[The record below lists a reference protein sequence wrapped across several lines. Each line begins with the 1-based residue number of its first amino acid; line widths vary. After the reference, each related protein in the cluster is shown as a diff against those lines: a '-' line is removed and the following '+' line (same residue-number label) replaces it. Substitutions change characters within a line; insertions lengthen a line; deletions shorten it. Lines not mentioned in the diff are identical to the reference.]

1 LSSRK
6 KRDELE
12 GVISLCKSVQ
22 AGSVEPFAVDID
34 YMLEVIRRYY
44 PETVNLKDFCTDAAA
59 IRGLSDVLLRQ
70 NEWIQHQ
77 STTLY
82 KDPFLLNQQIQRMDI
97 SAIADSFLKS
107 WHPMVQMEQ
116 LSAKTLAGSLG
127 YWTDLIPMAERWK
140 NPQLQLIDAGTATM
154 DEARELGILPV
165 EGFADMMEAFWIELG
180 ERVNEGGSIAYWDWI
195 GAGSYDETVKRSYL
209 TVFLVSYG
217 YARIES
223 DRFGDKVEIIHN
235 ETPRPDTKQAMISIP
250 TLIDYEEWRRW
261 RKE

>member
-1 LSSRK
+1 MSGK

-12 GVISLCKSVQ
+12 GVISLCRAVQ

-44 PETVNLKDFCTDAAA
+44 PETNNLQDFCTDAAA
-59 IRGLSDVLLRQ
+59 IKGLSQVLESQ
-70 NEWIQHQ
+70 NAWIQHQ

-82 KDPFLLNQQIQRMDI
+82 KDPFLLNQQLQKMDI

-127 YWTDLIPMAERWK
+127 YWMDLIPMAERWK
-140 NPQLQLIDAGTATM
+140 VSDVQMVDAGTATL
-154 DEARELGILPV
+154 DEARALGYLPE
-165 EGFADMMEAFWIELG
+165 EGFADIMETFWKEL
-180 ERVNEGGSIAYWDWI
+180 EARGGKGGRIAYWDWI
-195 GAGSYDETVKRSYL
+195 GADTYEETLKRSYL
-209 TVFLVSYG
+209 TVFLVGYG
-217 YARIES
+217 YANIES
-223 DRFGDKVEIIHN
+223 DRFGEKVEIIHN
-235 ETPRPDTKQAMISIP
+235 AEPHSDPAQSKLSIP
-250 TLIDYEEWRRW
+250 TLVDYEEWKIW

>member
-1 LSSRK
+1 MSIR

-12 GVISLCKSVQ
+12 GVISLCRAVQ

-44 PETVNLKDFCTDAAA
+44 PETNTLQDFCTDAAA
-59 IRGLSDVLLRQ
+59 IKGLSEVLQ
-70 NEWIQHQ
+70 NQNDWIQHQ

-82 KDPFLLNQQIQRMDI
+82 KDPFLLNQQIQKMDL

-127 YWTDLIPMAERWK
+127 YWTDLIPFAERWK
-140 NPQLQLIDAGTATM
+140 ESNLQMVDAGTATM
-154 DEARELGILPV
+154 DEARALGYLPE
-165 EGFADMMEAFWIELG
+165 EGFAQAIESFWSELEA
-180 ERVNEGGSIAYWDWI
+180 RVSKGGRISYWDWI
-195 GAGSYDETVKRSYL
+195 GAESYEETVKRSYL

-217 YARIES
+217 YANIES
-223 DRFGDKVEIIHN
+223 DRFGEKVEIIHN
-235 ETPRPDTKQAMISIP
+235 VEQRPDPEQSKISIP
-250 TLIDYEEWRRW
+250 TLVDYEEWKIWRR
-261 RKE
+261 E

>member
-1 LSSRK
+1 MSK

-12 GVISLCKSVQ
+12 GVIGLCRAVQ

-34 YMLEVIRRYY
+34 YMLTVIRRYY
-44 PETVNLKDFCTDAAA
+44 PETNSLQDFCTDAAA
-59 IRGLSDVLLRQ
+59 IKGLSEVLQSQ
-70 NEWIQHQ
+70 NDWIQHQ

-82 KDPFLLNQQIQRMDI
+82 KDPFLLNQQILKMDI

-127 YWTDLIPMAERWK
+127 YWTDLIPLAERWK
-140 NPQLQLIDAGTATM
+140 NPQLQLIEAGTATVE
-154 DEARELGILPV
+154 EAQELGIIPI
-165 EGFADMMEAFWIELG
+165 EGFADMLEAFWMELAESVG
-180 ERVNEGGSIAYWDWI
+180 EGGRISYWDWI
-195 GAGSYDETVKRSYL
+195 GADSYEETVRRSYM
-209 TVFLVSYG
+209 TVFMVTYG

-223 DRFGDKVEIIHN
+223 DRFGEKVEIIHN
-235 ETPRPDTKQAMISIP
+235 ETPRPDTGQAKISVP
-250 TLIDYEEWRRW
+250 TLVDYEEWRQW

>member
-1 LSSRK
+1 MSGR

-12 GVISLCKSVQ
+12 GVISLCRAVQ

-44 PETVNLKDFCTDAAA
+44 PETTSLPDFCTDAAA
-59 IRGLSDVLLRQ
+59 IKGLSEVLQSQ

-97 SAIADSFLKS
+97 SAIADSFLRS

-127 YWTDLIPMAERWK
+127 YWTDLIPIAERWK
-140 NPQLQLIDAGTATM
+140 NPELQLINAGTATI
-154 DEARELGILPV
+154 DEARELGIISV
-165 EGFADMMEAFWIELG
+165 EGFADMLEAFWLELA
-180 ERVNEGGSIAYWDWI
+180 ERVGEGGRIDYWNWI
-195 GAGSYDETVKRSYL
+195 GAETYEETVKRSYL
-209 TVFLVSYG
+209 TAFMVGYG

-223 DRFGDKVEIIHN
+223 DRFGEKVEIVHN
-235 ETPRPDTKQAMISIP
+235 KTPRPETSHSQISIP
-250 TLIDYEEWRRW
+250 TLVDYAEWKLW